1 MTSIGIR
8 SLAVSI
14 IAMAIL
20 ASQAQS
26 QELHQHYVS
35 KHNLT
40 QYWAKMGS
48 LQPVIETAYHVIAQ
62 VFRDFVKFFSTTP
75 TPQPDDI
82 QKKHQKDP
90 YTLREEARKEL
101 GLDCVNHY
109 NFGIAG
115 NSGTGKSSLVNAI
128 TRAKPGDANYAEEG
142 EVETT
147 HHAKRYDVTTCTQAA
162 IRLDVIILCTADRF
176 TDGELRV
183 AAELK
188 KWKTPIVFVRTKTDI
203 ALVSK
208 LRRGGTA
215 KSGDKIGN
223 AIHELRFETSLAIR
237 PQLIQ
242 YDYGSS
248 QIFFVSSWVLRA
260 IHDPRDPSRSWDED
274 DEETLDELREIKRL

>member
-1 MTSIGIR
+1 
-8 SLAVSI
+8 
-14 IAMAIL
+14 
-20 ASQAQS
+20 
-26 QELHQHYVS
+26 
-35 KHNLT
+35 
-40 QYWAKMGS
+40 MGS

-147 HHAKRYDVTTCTQAA
+147 HHAKRYDVTTCTVLWDLPGVGTAKHPPETYVTSK
-162 IRLDVIILCTADRF
+162 RLYALMF

-274 DEETLDELREIKRL
+274 DEETLDELREIKRLRQLEMDEISFFMYIAKTASIRCGGGTEK